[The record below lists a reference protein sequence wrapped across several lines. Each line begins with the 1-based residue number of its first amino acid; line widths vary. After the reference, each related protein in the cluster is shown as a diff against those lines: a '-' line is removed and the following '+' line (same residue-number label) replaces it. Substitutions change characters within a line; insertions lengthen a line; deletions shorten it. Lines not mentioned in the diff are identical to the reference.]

1 MQSKQNQGPVAKHTR
16 KMNKLLILFGLLLH
30 GNLSAQKHDNVWPG
44 GLNEYPGAPANGNYL
59 IRFDNGS
66 PVVDAV
72 DLKMNFESTVA
83 AISDSTGK
91 LLYYT
96 NGCSILNG
104 NGDTINNGTGLNPG
118 KVYDRV
124 CPEKG
129 YISPRGAMFLP
140 MPGYEAEG
148 YFLFH
153 MAVDDSLD
161 LGLSYGP
168 LYFSLIIVGGGLS
181 HTGNVL
187 VKNEEILPVIYA
199 PVYATRIYEPFSVVR
214 HGNGRDWWLVVPEYA
229 KNIYHT
235 FLIRK
240 GPYVDE
246 MPIQTIG
253 TPMKCKRIGSST
265 FSPDG
270 SKYARQQNCGITVMD
285 FNRCTGKFSNPKL
298 LSRPGYSFH
307 SGGVAFSPDNSK
319 LVTNSYL
326 TILEADLNQATPT
339 FDTLVYSNEIA
350 GASLHYMQFG
360 PDGNLYFS
368 ALHRMKSMPEIKDPF
383 SDNPTYVQ
391 NELPVYSVRTLPNF
405 PNYRLYDFPNSPCDT
420 LGINTPVS
428 ATEPK
433 TADDEGLKLFP
444 NPANDYLEVLL
455 PQTWSGSIRLEIYT
469 AGGGHCLTRKFD
481 PGEGSCTIATN
492 SLPNGLYFC
501 RVISG
506 ELPPLSATF
515 MVVR

>member
-1 MQSKQNQGPVAKHTR
+1 MQSKQNQSPTTKRTR
-16 KMNKLLILFGLLLH
+16 KMNNLLILFGLLLY
-30 GNLSAQKHDNVWPG
+30 GTLSAQKHDNVWPG
-44 GLNEYPGAPANGNYL
+44 GLNEYPGAPENGNYL
-59 IRFDNGS
+59 IRFDDGA

-83 AISDSTGK
+83 AISDSTGN

-96 NGCSILNG
+96 NGCYILNG

-140 MPGYEAEG
+140 VPGYESEG

-161 LGLSYGP
+161 LGLSFGP

-181 HTGNVL
+181 GTGNVL

-240 GPYVDE
+240 GFYVDE

-253 TPMKCKRIGSST
+253 APMKCKRIGSST

-285 FNRCTGKFSNPKL
+285 FDRCTGKFSNPKF
-298 LSRPGYSFH
+298 LSRPGHSFH

-319 LVTNSYL
+319 LLTNNYL
-326 TILEADLNQATPT
+326 TIQEADLSQASPS
-339 FDTLVYSNEIA
+339 FDTLVYQSEIA
-350 GASLHYMQFG
+350 GNSLHYMQYG

-368 ALHRMKSMPEIKDPF
+368 ALHRTKVMPIFKNPF
-383 SDNPTYVQ
+383 GSNPTYEQ
-391 NELPVYSVRTLPNF
+391 NILPVYNVRTLPNF
-405 PNYRLYDFPNSPCDT
+405 PNYRLYDFQNSPCDT

-428 ATEPK
+428 AAEPL
-433 TADDEGLKLFP
+433 TVIGEGLKVQP
-444 NPANDYLEVLL
+444 NPANDYLKVVL
-455 PQTWSGSIRLEIYT
+455 PKTWSGATKLEVYSV
-469 AGGGHCLTRKFD
+469 GGTHCLTRMLD
-481 PGEGSCTIATN
+481 PGEISFTIATTG
-492 SLPNGLYFC
+492 LPNGIYFC
-501 RVISG
+501 RAISG
-506 ELPPLSATF
+506 ELPPLMTTF